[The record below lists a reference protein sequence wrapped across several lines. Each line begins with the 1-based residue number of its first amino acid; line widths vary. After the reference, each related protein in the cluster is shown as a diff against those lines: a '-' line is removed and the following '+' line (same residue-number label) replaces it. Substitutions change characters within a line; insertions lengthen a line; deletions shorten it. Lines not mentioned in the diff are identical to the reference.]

1 MVIWCSDGD
10 GARSGQTSGN
20 RKAVPG
26 ERLSLGLDP
35 TQISLF
41 AAASGD
47 RL

>member
-1 MVIWCSDGD
+1 MVIWCSDGE
-10 GARSGQTSGN
+10 GPVQVRTSGN

-35 TQISLF
+35 SQISLF